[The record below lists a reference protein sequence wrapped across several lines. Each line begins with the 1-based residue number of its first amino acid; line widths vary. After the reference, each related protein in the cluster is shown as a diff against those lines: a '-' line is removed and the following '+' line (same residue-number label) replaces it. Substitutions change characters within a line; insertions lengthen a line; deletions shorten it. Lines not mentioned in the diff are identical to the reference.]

1 MKRSSKL
8 RKLLLSKDTVRSLQ
22 SEDLHQAI
30 GGLTVAGNNSG
41 CAGCATLTTCGPGS
55 CEPGTC
61 KAF

>member
-22 SEDLHQAI
+22 SEDLHQAV
-30 GGLTVAGNNSG
+30 GGGTLGVNTG